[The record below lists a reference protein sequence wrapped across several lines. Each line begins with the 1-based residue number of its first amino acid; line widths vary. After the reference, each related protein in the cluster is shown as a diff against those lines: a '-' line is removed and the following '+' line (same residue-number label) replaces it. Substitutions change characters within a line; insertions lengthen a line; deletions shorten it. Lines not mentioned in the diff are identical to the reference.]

1 MVSSYYYIV
10 NVFININ
17 NKILFAMDAKENLL
31 TLPQQLY
38 IKDSKEITKI
48 NETTFIELLKS
59 NSLIGLYFSG
69 HWCPPCNHFTPQLIN
84 FYNAV
89 NKEEKQ
95 IEIIFISHD
104 EDEDEFQEYYNEMPW
119 AAVPYD
125 FDGREDIS
133 ASFNIAGIPS
143 LIVISNKGKLLDLQG
158 KSSIIS
164 LGVNAIEKWHLIQK
178 EQNNNI

>member
-1 MVSSYYYIV
+1 
-10 NVFININ
+10 
-17 NKILFAMDAKENLL
+17 MDATDNLL

-38 IKDSKEITKI
+38 IKDTKDQTKI
-48 NETTFIELLKS
+48 KDTTFIQILKS

-69 HWCPPCNHFTPQLIN
+69 HWCPPCNHFTPQLLN

-89 NKEEKQ
+89 NKEKKQ

-104 EDEDEFQEYYNEMPW
+104 EDEYEFQEYYNEMPW

-125 FDGREDIS
+125 FEGREDIGER
-133 ASFNIAGIPS
+133 FNIVGIPS
-143 LIVISNKGKLLDLQG
+143 LIVITNKGKLLDLKG

-164 LGVNAIEKWHLIQK
+164 LGVKAIDKWNNMLKEKNK
-178 EQNNNI
+178 

>member
-1 MVSSYYYIV
+1 
-10 NVFININ
+10 
-17 NKILFAMDAKENLL
+17 MDATDNLL

-38 IKDSKEITKI
+38 IKDPTDKTKI
-48 NETTFIELLKS
+48 KDTTFIQLLKS

-69 HWCPPCNHFTPQLIN
+69 HWCPPCNHFTPQLLN

-89 NKEEKQ
+89 NKEKKQ

-104 EDEDEFQEYYNEMPW
+104 EDEIEFQEYYNEMPW

-125 FDGREDIS
+125 FEGREDIS
-133 ASFNIAGIPS
+133 ESFNIVGIPS
-143 LIVISNKGKLLDLQG
+143 LIVINNKGKLLDLQG

-164 LGVNAIEKWHLIQK
+164 LGVKAIDKWNAIQREHNK
-178 EQNNNI
+178 

>member
-1 MVSSYYYIV
+1 M
-10 NVFININ
+10 
-17 NKILFAMDAKENLL
+17 
-31 TLPQQLY
+31 
-38 IKDSKEITKI
+38 
-48 NETTFIELLKS
+48 
-59 NSLIGLYFSG
+59 
-69 HWCPPCNHFTPQLIN
+69 
-84 FYNAV
+84 

>member
-1 MVSSYYYIV
+1 MIIFKNRYSVRIIS
-10 NVFININ
+10 
-17 NKILFAMDAKENLL
+17 NKIIIKFLFAMDARDNLL

-38 IKDSKEITKI
+38 IKDSQDITNIKDI
-48 NETTFIELLKS
+48 SFIELLKS
-59 NSLIGLYFSG
+59 NSLIGLYFSCY
-69 HWCPPCNHFTPQLIN
+69 WCPPCNHFTPQLIN

-89 NKEEKQ
+89 NKEKKQ

-104 EDEDEFQEYYNEMPW
+104 EDEIEFQEYYNEMPW

-133 ASFNIAGIPS
+133 TSFNIVGIPS
-143 LIVISNKGKLLDLQG
+143 LIVIDNNSYLIYLKG

-164 LGVNAIEKWHLIQK
+164 LRIKAI
-178 EQNNNI
+178 